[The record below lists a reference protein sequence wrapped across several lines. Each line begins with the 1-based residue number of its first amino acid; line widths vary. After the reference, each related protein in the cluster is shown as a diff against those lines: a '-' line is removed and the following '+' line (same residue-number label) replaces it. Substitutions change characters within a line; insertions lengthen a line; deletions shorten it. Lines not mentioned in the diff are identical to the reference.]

1 MTPISVVAMRLKQ
14 LRGKRGMSQEA
25 LAAKAGIS
33 RSYLAKLE
41 TAKHDPTLTVLEKL
55 ARALGVTIETLVK

>member
-55 ARALGVTIETLVK
+55 ARALGVKIETLVK